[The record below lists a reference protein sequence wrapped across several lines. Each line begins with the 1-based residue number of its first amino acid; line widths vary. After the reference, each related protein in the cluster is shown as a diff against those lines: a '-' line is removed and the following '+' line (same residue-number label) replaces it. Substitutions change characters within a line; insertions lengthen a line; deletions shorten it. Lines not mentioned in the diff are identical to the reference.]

1 MVRVKRRHILF
12 RLNPTNQALPSP
24 KSLDITEQEI
34 YNSIRKTCYT
44 VWKNEKK
51 AGKNSKKNF
60 LGFFRSKT
68 LKTSLKFL
76 RFEGFDL
83 KNPKKIFFDFLP
95 AFFSFFHTVWYLIH
109 GTIGGAKAMQN
120 FKVKYINVYTGIGY
134 MSSLHA
140 YHKTV
145 LSSLNFITS
154 VGQVSATFQTLHV
167 SGTIKSCQKYLLKFH
182 KRSFEKLCKDF
193 SGLSDERK
201 EIINNSIKCELQDD
215 DAVVDDGGDGM
226 LVD

>member
-34 YNSIRKTCYT
+34 YNSIRKTC
-44 VWKNEKK
+44 
-51 AGKNSKKNF
+51 
-60 LGFFRSKT
+60 
-68 LKTSLKFL
+68 
-76 RFEGFDL
+76 
-83 KNPKKIFFDFLP
+83 
-95 AFFSFFHTVWYLIH
+95 YLIH